1 MYGYAKVAIYSC
13 LVNSALMTVKY
24 YLGQAS
30 GSLALKA
37 DAIHSLADVVSSL
50 TIFLGIVIAD
60 RKTKAFPQGLY
71 KVENLVAL
79 LSSLFIF
86 YASYDIG
93 FEALWG
99 NDSGQITGIPQV
111 TAGIILIM
119 AVAAVFSRYELKV
132 GLAVG
137 SPSLVADARH
147 VTTDLLASAVILL
160 GIISTYLGYPIDRYV
175 ALLVAVLVARI
186 GVKILVE
193 AVKVLLDAT
202 LDYPT
207 LNGIRKILESREE
220 VKEVLS
226 IGGRSSG
233 RFKFVEISLTT
244 DLKLLRDA
252 HELTSQIE
260 EEILDQYPNIDKI
273 LIHYEPEHKVSLLIA
288 VPLDVPGDSPPN
300 EKSRL
305 SEHFGEAAYFAI
317 IAKDSSNNAVLIKDY
332 LKNPFK
338 DLERKK
344 GVKAAELLAEY
355 GVDQVRS
362 PVQFDGKGAGYA
374 LEAMQIEVVPTDS
387 RTLEGLIAD
396 IKGEK
401 NPEGGHEAPMGRD
414 GRFKYS
420 EKFLEFIK
428 EFSKIGADSRIFPKT
443 CRTCGTVY
451 HSFPEYIHNTS
462 PTAHCLEQSG
472 NTMDQN
478 LTMQYRN
485 CRCGSPLTVAF
496 TEEVY
501 PLLDRFWEMLGR
513 ESKETGKPLREVV
526 TEFREQ
532 CNKYVIEHDDGTMK
546 V

>member
-1 MYGYAKVAIYSC
+1 MHGYAKVAIYSG
-13 LVNSALMTVKY
+13 LVNAAVMTVKY
-24 YLGQAS
+24 FLGEAS

-79 LSSLFIF
+79 LSSFFIF
-86 YASYDIG
+86 YAAYEIG
-93 FEALWG
+93 VEALWG
-99 NDSGQITGIPQV
+99 NDSGQITGIPLV
-111 TAGIILIM
+111 IAGIIVIM

-137 SPSLVADARH
+137 SPSLVAEARH
-147 VTTDLLASAVILL
+147 VTTDLLACAVILL

-186 GVKILVE
+186 GVEILVE

-207 LNGIRKILESREE
+207 LNGIRKILESSEN

-244 DLKLLRDA
+244 NLKLLRDA
-252 HELTSQIE
+252 HKQTSQIE

-273 LIHYEPEHKVSLLIA
+273 LVHYEPEHKVFLLIA
-288 VPLDVPGDSPPN
+288 VPLDVSGDSRPD

-305 SEHFGEAAYFAI
+305 SEHFGEAPYFGI
-317 IAKDSSNNAVLIKDY
+317 ITKDSSDNTVLIKDY

-355 GVDQVRS
+355 GVDQVMS

-374 LEAMQIEVVPTDS
+374 LEAMQIEVVPNSS
-387 RTLEGLIAD
+387 RTLECLIAYLKEGKD
-396 IKGEK
+396 PG
-401 NPEGGHEAPMGRD
+401 GGHEASLGKD
-414 GRFKYS
+414 GRFNYN

-428 EFSKIGADSRIFPKT
+428 AFSNIGADSRIFPKT
-443 CRTCGTVY
+443 CNTCGTVF
-451 HSFPEYIHNTS
+451 HSFPEYIHDTS
-462 PTAHCLEQSG
+462 PTAHCLEEYG
-472 NTMDQN
+472 NAAEASF
-478 LTMQYRN
+478 TMQYRN
-485 CRCGSPLTVAF
+485 CHCGSTLTIAF
-496 TEEVY
+496 TKEIY
-501 PLLDRFWEMLGR
+501 PLLERFWEMLGR

-532 CNKYVIEHDDGTMK
+532 CNRYVIEHDGARQP
-546 V
+546 

>member
-13 LVNSALMTVKY
+13 LVNLALMAVKY
-24 YLGQAS
+24 YLGEAS

-37 DAIHSLADVVSSL
+37 DAVHSLADVVSSL

-60 RKTKAFPQGLY
+60 RKTKTFPEGLY

-79 LSSLFIF
+79 LSSFFIF
-86 YASYDIG
+86 YAAYDIG
-93 FEALWG
+93 FEALRG
-99 NDSGQITGIPQV
+99 DTSGQITGIPQV

-119 AVAAVFSRYELKV
+119 AVAAIFSRYELKV

-147 VTTDLLASAVILL
+147 VTTDLLASAVILV

-186 GVKILVE
+186 GVEILVE

-273 LIHYEPEHKVSLLIA
+273 LIHYEPEHKDLRLIA
-288 VPLDVPGDSPPN
+288 VPLDVSGDNSPD
-300 EKSRL
+300 EKSGL
-305 SEHFGEAAYFAI
+305 SEHFGEAPYFAI
-317 IAKDSSNNAVLIKDY
+317 IAEDSSNNTVLIKDY

-362 PVQFDGKGAGYA
+362 PCTVEWQRSG
-374 LEAMQIEVVPTDS
+374 LRSRSMQIEVVPTAS
-387 RTLEGLIAD
+387 RTLEELLAEL
-396 IKGEK
+396 K
-401 NPEGGHEAPMGRD
+401 EGVGPA
-414 GRFKYS
+414 
-420 EKFLEFIK
+420 KFY
-428 EFSKIGADSRIFPKT
+428 G
-443 CRTCGTVY
+443 
-451 HSFPEYIHNTS
+451 
-462 PTAHCLEQSG
+462 
-472 NTMDQN
+472 
-478 LTMQYRN
+478 
-485 CRCGSPLTVAF
+485 
-496 TEEVY
+496 
-501 PLLDRFWEMLGR
+501 
-513 ESKETGKPLREVV
+513 
-526 TEFREQ
+526 
-532 CNKYVIEHDDGTMK
+532 
-546 V
+546 